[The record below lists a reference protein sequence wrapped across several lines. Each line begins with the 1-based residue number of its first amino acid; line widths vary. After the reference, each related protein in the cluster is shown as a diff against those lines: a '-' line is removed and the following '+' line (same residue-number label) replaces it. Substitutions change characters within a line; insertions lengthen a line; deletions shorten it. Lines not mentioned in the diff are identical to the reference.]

1 MRLYLIEILHQTTT
15 NPHKTGFIN
24 RCILLKFYIKPQPAC
39 DRIAFA
45 SVVSYWN
52 STSNHNI
59 LPDACY
65 EILVVSYWNSTSNHN
80 IRQGYI
86 NGLRLYLIEILH
98 QTTTEVW
105 EIRRRLELYLIEIL
119 HQTTTLTYCYSLSS
133 SCILLKF
140 YIKPQLM
147 KFSKIS
153 ENGCILLK
161 FYIKPQR
168 RGCYLFDFSALCRF
182 VRPENWMQNLRRS
195 VFDALFCISKNKD
208 TVFSEKFQLLRHVRF
223 CPFALAPEVENVSIL
238 FVCHRQNTRKSSR
251 RHRPSNAIDVNLHVF
266 FRGTMPDIHR
276 ILHHCEAVLFQR
288 FAELCRMTP
297 FCFGIGRQIEKDK
310 QPHDPIGIQSRFWH
324 GSIPTWDMIPF
335 FVYQRSILLWKR
347 L

>member
-1 MRLYLIEILHQTTT
+1 MFKFFVCFVIEILHHTTTDTAWPCIRLSLYLIGILHQTTTHPRHECRVFQLYLIEILHQTTT
-15 NPHKTGFIN
+15 PGV
-24 RCILLKFYIKPQPAC
+24 L
-39 DRIAFA
+39 
-45 SVVSYWN
+45 
-52 STSNHNI
+52 
-59 LPDACY
+59 
-65 EILVVSYWNSTSNHN
+65 
-80 IRQGYI
+80 
-86 NGLRLYLIEILH
+86 
-98 QTTTEVW
+98 
-105 EIRRRLELYLIEIL
+105 
-119 HQTTTLTYCYSLSS
+119 
-133 SCILLKF
+133 
-140 YIKPQLM
+140 
-147 KFSKIS
+147 
-153 ENGCILLK
+153 
-161 FYIKPQR
+161 
-168 RGCYLFDFSALCRF
+168 F
-182 VRPENWMQNLRRS
+182 VRFQCFMP
-195 VFDALFCISKNKD
+195 FCPAGKSNAEPSSKW
-208 TVFSEKFQLLRHVRF
+208 VWCAFLYFQEQRYCFLEKFQLLRHVRF

-324 GSIPTWDMIPF
+324 GPIPTRDMIPF

>member
-1 MRLYLIEILHQTTT
+1 MQH
-15 NPHKTGFIN
+15 
-24 RCILLKFYIKPQPAC
+24 
-39 DRIAFA
+39 
-45 SVVSYWN
+45 
-52 STSNHNI
+52 SNT
-59 LPDACY
+59 A
-65 EILVVSYWNSTSNHN
+65 
-80 IRQGYI
+80 
-86 NGLRLYLIEILH
+86 
-98 QTTTEVW
+98 
-105 EIRRRLELYLIEIL
+105 
-119 HQTTTLTYCYSLSS
+119 
-133 SCILLKF
+133 
-140 YIKPQLM
+140 
-147 KFSKIS
+147 
-153 ENGCILLK
+153 GCILLK

-182 VRPENWMQNLRRS
+182 VRPENRMQNLRRS

-310 QPHDPIGIQSRFWH
+310 QPHDPIGIQSRF
-324 GSIPTWDMIPF
+324 
-335 FVYQRSILLWKR
+335 
-347 L
+347 

>member
-1 MRLYLIEILHQTTT
+1 MAQ
-15 NPHKTGFIN
+15 NN
-24 RCILLKFYIKPQPAC
+24 NQ
-39 DRIAFA
+39 
-45 SVVSYWN
+45 
-52 STSNHNI
+52 
-59 LPDACY
+59 
-65 EILVVSYWNSTSNHN
+65 
-80 IRQGYI
+80 
-86 NGLRLYLIEILH
+86 
-98 QTTTEVW
+98 
-105 EIRRRLELYLIEIL
+105 
-119 HQTTTLTYCYSLSS
+119 

-140 YIKPQLM
+140 YIKPQLVLVLVAL
-147 KFSKIS
+147 SV
-153 ENGCILLK
+153 GCILLK

-168 RGCYLFDFSALCRF
+168 RVYYLFDFSALCRF
-182 VRPENWMQNLRRS
+182 VRPGNRMQNLRRS
-195 VFDALFCISKNKD
+195 EFDAFFCISKNKD

-310 QPHDPIGIQSRFWH
+310 QPHDPIGIQSRF
-324 GSIPTWDMIPF
+324 
-335 FVYQRSILLWKR
+335 
-347 L
+347 